1 MVSIGK
7 SVGDAVGGAFKFVIN
22 GIIDKVEKIVNAPI
36 KVINKLIGKIQT
48 IIPSLKR
55 LDEFS
60 LPRLKTGM
68 SYVPKDYFPAFL
80 DEGERVLTKEQ
91 NAAFNRV
98 GGLSGLINSQMN
110 DVTETKFL
118 TGDNR
123 IYDYLERI
131 ANKNMSFYVDSEKL
145 AEVTA
150 DNDDKISGEKID
162 LKNRGLEL

>member
-1 MVSIGK
+1 
-7 SVGDAVGGAFKFVIN
+7 
-22 GIIDKVEKIVNAPI
+22 
-36 KVINKLIGKIQT
+36 
-48 IIPSLKR
+48 
-55 LDEFS
+55 
-60 LPRLKTGM
+60 M